1 MSDVGD
7 QHIYDAMGV
16 APVVN
21 AIGGVT
27 LLGASSLSPRA
38 MRAVQQANDT
48 YVVMHELMD
57 RAGEIIAE
65 TLGAEAACLTSGTSS
80 ALVLST
86 AACMCGHDLEKMARI
101 PDTTGMKNEV
111 LIQCP
116 ERWLFER
123 TVTQTG
129 AALRKVGDTMRC
141 TPEQIE
147 GAIGPATAAI
157 VWVASSRAMPGAEI
171 VPLDEVVDIGKRHSV
186 PVIVDAAGQSY
197 SLSKFRRY
205 ASSAD
210 LVCFGSKYIGGPN
223 SAGYVCG
230 SKDLVK
236 AVDLQG
242 FISFDEL
249 GQQGLHGGIGRAFKI
264 DRSEVVA
271 AVVSL
276 QEWFEMDHEARLKES
291 ERQLTVVEDELRDV
305 SHVEVSW
312 AGGHDSGMVS
322 PVVTPDASAMGK
334 SAREVAIELAEGD
347 PPVWVGWGHRFPER
361 LSVVASWGTLMAGQE
376 RVLAKKL
383 RAALTGPAMP
393 SSRATCGHHPAMNV
407 PETPPSNASEAV
419 GAWTAVA
426 CWG

>member
-1 MSDVGD
+1 MS
-7 QHIYDAMGV
+7 
-16 APVVN
+16 
-21 AIGGVT
+21 
-27 LLGASSLSPRA
+27 
-38 MRAVQQANDT
+38 
-48 YVVMHELMD
+48 
-57 RAGEIIAE
+57 
-65 TLGAEAACLTSGTSS
+65 
-80 ALVLST
+80 
-86 AACMCGHDLEKMARI
+86 RI

-111 LIQCP
+111 LIQRP

-129 AALRKVGDTMRC
+129 AELRKVGDVMRC

-157 VWVASSRAMPGAEI
+157 VWVASSRARPGAEI
-171 VPLDEVVDIGKRHSV
+171 VPLERVVDIGRRHSV

-197 SLSKFRRY
+197 PLSKFRQY

-223 SAGYVCG
+223 SVGYVCG
-230 SKDLVK
+230 DKDLIK

-249 GQQGLHGGIGRAFKI
+249 GQKGLHGGIGRAFKI

-291 ERQLTVVEDELRDV
+291 ERQLMVVEDELRDV
-305 SHVEVSW
+305 PHVEVSW

-322 PVVTPDASAMGK
+322 LVVTPDASAIGK

-376 RVLAKKL
+376 RVLAKRL

-393 SSRATCGHHPAMNV
+393 SSGAASGHHPAMNV
-407 PETPPSNASEAV
+407 PETPPQRI
-419 GAWTAVA
+419 
-426 CWG
+426 

>member
-1 MSDVGD
+1 
-7 QHIYDAMGV
+7 
-16 APVVN
+16 
-21 AIGGVT
+21 
-27 LLGASSLSPRA
+27 
-38 MRAVQQANDT
+38 
-48 YVVMHELMD
+48 
-57 RAGEIIAE
+57 
-65 TLGAEAACLTSGTSS
+65 
-80 ALVLST
+80 
-86 AACMCGHDLEKMARI
+86 MCGHDLGKISRI

-116 ERWLFER
+116 ERWLSER

-129 AALRKVGDTMRC
+129 TALRKVGDTMRC
-141 TPEQIE
+141 TSEQIE
-147 GAIGPATAAI
+147 GAICPATAAI
-157 VWVASSRAMPGAEI
+157 VWVASSRTMPGAEI

-197 SLSKFRRY
+197 PLSKFRRY

-223 SAGYVCG
+223 SVGYVYG

-291 ERQLTVVEDELRDV
+291 ERQLTIVEDELRDV
-305 SHVEVSW
+305 PHVKVW
-312 AGGHDSGMVS
+312 ADGHDSGMVS
-322 PVVTPDASAMGK
+322 LVVTPDASAMGK
-334 SAREVAIELAEGD
+334 SAREVAIELPEGD

-361 LSVVASWGTLMAGQE
+361 LSVVAS
-376 RVLAKKL
+376 
-383 RAALTGPAMP
+383 
-393 SSRATCGHHPAMNV
+393 
-407 PETPPSNASEAV
+407 
-419 GAWTAVA
+419 
-426 CWG
+426 